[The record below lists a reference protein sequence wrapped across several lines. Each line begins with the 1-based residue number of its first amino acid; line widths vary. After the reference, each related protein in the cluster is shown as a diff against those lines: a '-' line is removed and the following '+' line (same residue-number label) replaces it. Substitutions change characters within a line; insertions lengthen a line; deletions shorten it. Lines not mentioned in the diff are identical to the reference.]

1 MTNNTSSFFKA
12 MMLRLGRD
20 GVGIG
25 GCARG
30 GRWGGGGG
38 AGAAERGK
46 SDKAEN
52 LWKV

>member
-1 MTNNTSSFFKA
+1 

-25 GCARG
+25 GCA
-30 GRWGGGGG
+30 GGGGRG
-38 AGAAERGK
+38 TAGEVGLGK

-52 LWKV
+52 LRKV